1 MIIKKKQTKKQ
12 KPKTSMQKLLVGE
25 DRSQQEGGIG
35 GQAREMGGGL
45 IRAHICQKIS

>member
-1 MIIKKKQTKKQ
+1 MIIKKQNNK
-12 KPKTSMQKLLVGE
+12 KPKTSIQKLLVGE

-35 GQAREMGGGL
+35 GQTREMGGL